1 MPVIDF
7 SKNIR
12 THVEVERIEVSASTL
27 GEALEPVFADHPK
40 LRGYL
45 LDDRGAVRKHV
56 AIFLNGASI
65 TDRETLTDCVSDSDE
80 IFVMQALSGG

>member
-1 MPVIDF
+1 MAAIDF

-12 THVEVERIEVSASTL
+12 TYVDVERRETHAATV
-27 GEALEPVFADHPK
+27 GEALEVLFSEQPK

-56 AIFLNGASI
+56 AIFVNGASI
-65 TDRETLTDCVSDSDE
+65 SDRETLSDSLAVDDE